1 MIRNVTGS
9 LFAAWLVL
17 CGGQA
22 GLLLAESKAADAG
35 GPDFKEVYD
44 LIRSHMAGMDE
55 PRLNKAAVRGLLVE
69 LSPRVSLVT
78 NGAAAKAAS
87 EGPLVSKS
95 SVFQGDILYV
105 RVERV
110 REGLPDAIGKAW
122 RQPGTTNSVKGL
134 VLDLRYAGGNDYAAA
149 AATADLF
156 VKKEQGLLNW
166 GSGIVRS
173 KAKSDAIGVP
183 VAVLVNRQTVG
194 AAEAV
199 AAVLRETGA
208 GLVLGGRTAG
218 RAMVTQEFPLK
229 SGERLQIATA
239 AIQLADG
246 SAIPEEGLTPD
257 IAVEVNPAEERM
269 YFADAFKA
277 PEKTSLQASGG
288 SLEAIQ
294 GWGTNQAARRP
305 RLNEAELVR
314 ERREGISE
322 ASLTAL
328 REREPEEPLVQ
339 DPALA
344 RALDLLRGLALVRP
358 PRS

>member
-1 MIRNVTGS
+1 M
-9 LFAAWLVL
+9 L

-22 GLLLAESKAADAG
+22 GLLLAETRAADSG

-44 LIRSHMAGMDE
+44 LISSHLTRMDE
-55 PRLNKAAVRGLLVE
+55 PRLNEAAVRGLLAE

-87 EGPLVSKS
+87 EGPVVRKTN
-95 SVFQGDILYV
+95 VFHGDILYV
-105 RVERV
+105 RVARVGER
-110 REGLPDAIGKAW
+110 LPEAIGKAW
-122 RQPGTTNSVKGL
+122 SQPGTTNSVKGF
-134 VLDLRYAGGNDYAAA
+134 VLDLRYAGGDDYAAA
-149 AATADLF
+149 AAAADLF
-156 VKKEQGLLNW
+156 VKKEHALLNW
-166 GSGIVRS
+166 GSGTVRS

-194 AAEAV
+194 AAEAL
-199 AAVLRETGA
+199 AAVLRETGV

-218 RAMVTQEFPLK
+218 RAMVTREFPLK
-229 SGERLQIATA
+229 SGDRLRIAAA

-257 IAVEVNPAEERM
+257 IAVEVNPAEERV

-277 PEKTSLQASGG
+277 PEKTSLLANGG
-288 SLEAIQ
+288 AEGATA
-294 GWGTNQAARRP
+294 GWETNRAARRP

-322 ASLTAL
+322 ASLAAL
-328 REREPEEPLVQ
+328 REREPEKPLVQ

-344 RALDLLRGLALVRP
+344 RALDLLRGLALVRST
-358 PRS
+358 RS